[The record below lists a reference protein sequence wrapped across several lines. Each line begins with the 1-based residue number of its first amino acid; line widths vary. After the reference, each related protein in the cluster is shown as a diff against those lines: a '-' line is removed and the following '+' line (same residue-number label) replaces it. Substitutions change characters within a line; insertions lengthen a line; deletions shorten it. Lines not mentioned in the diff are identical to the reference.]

1 MHLNFLVLFGCRGLG
16 LRWGF
21 VDWGGLKYDLILL
34 PPHAQCFIGGLSLKD
49 YLKTQFF
56 LTVNALEKPTFLLLL
71 SLPRHI
77 GNIFEWKL
85 SLAVVR
91 KGETSH
97 CLDKGALQVQPN
109 AGRGPGLPAA
119 LLGVSST

>member
-1 MHLNFLVLFGCRGLG
+1 MHLNFLVQFGCRGLG

-34 PPHAQCFIGGLSLKD
+34 PPHAQCFMGGLSLKD

-77 GNIFEWKL
+77 GNIFELETKL
-85 SLAVVR
+85 GS
-91 KGETSH
+91 G
-97 CLDKGALQVQPN
+97 
-109 AGRGPGLPAA
+109 
-119 LLGVSST
+119 